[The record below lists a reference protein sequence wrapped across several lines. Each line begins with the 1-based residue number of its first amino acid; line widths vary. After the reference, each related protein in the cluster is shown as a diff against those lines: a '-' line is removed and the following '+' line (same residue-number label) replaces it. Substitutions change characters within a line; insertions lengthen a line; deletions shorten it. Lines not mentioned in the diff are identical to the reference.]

1 MSLPLSIGRPAP
13 SVAAPPAE
21 RAPLRPTT
29 WSLPELVEQLCIANA
44 RPLRGS
50 AGAVPRRALPHR
62 ETVAEAVAGLRAAL
76 FPWHFGTSDVS
87 EEGVRYYIGR
97 TLQSSLD
104 RLSAQARIGFAF
116 DCPHAQEAHD
126 PCAACA
132 ARAIDAMRAFAARL
146 PGIRAQL
153 ETDAWAAF
161 DGDPAATS
169 ADETVFSYA
178 GLAAI
183 TYHRLA
189 HELHG
194 LGVPLI
200 PRIISELAHAATGID
215 IHPGARIGPRFF
227 IDHGTGVVIGETCVI
242 GANVR
247 IYQGVTLGAKSFPV
261 DEDGKPIK
269 GVARHP
275 IIEDDVVIY
284 AGATIL
290 GRITIGR
297 GSSIGGNVWLT
308 TSVPRGSKISQ
319 ALVRQDLF
327 VDGAGI

>member
-1 MSLPLSIGRPAP
+1 VTRLLPVGRPAALEAP
-13 SVAAPPAE
+13 QPAAPL
-21 RAPLRPTT
+21 LRPTT
-29 WSLPELVEQLCIANA
+29 WSLPELVEELCAANA
-44 RPLRGS
+44 RPLRGNS
-50 AGAVPRRALPHR
+50 PGAVPRRALPHR
-62 ETVAEAVAGLRAAL
+62 ETVAEAVSGLRAAL

-116 DCPHAQEAHD
+116 DCPHPHD
-126 PCAACA
+126 PCATCA
-132 ARAIDAMRAFAARL
+132 DRAVEAMQAFAARL

-189 HELHG
+189 HELHVV
-194 LGVPLI
+194 GVPLI

-247 IYQGVTLGAKSFPV
+247 IYQGVTLGAKTFPV
-261 DEDGKPIK
+261 DEHGKPLK
-269 GVARHP
+269 GAPRHP

-308 TSVPRGSKISQ
+308 TSVPPGSKISQ

-327 VDGAGI
+327 TGGAGI